1 MDQIKMQV
9 IVMEAC
15 SLHGRDEKKKNA
27 GVGDGVGRLIAR

>member
-15 SLHGRDEKKKNA
+15 SLHGRDEKKKTQ
-27 GVGDGVGRLIAR
+27 VSVMVSDV